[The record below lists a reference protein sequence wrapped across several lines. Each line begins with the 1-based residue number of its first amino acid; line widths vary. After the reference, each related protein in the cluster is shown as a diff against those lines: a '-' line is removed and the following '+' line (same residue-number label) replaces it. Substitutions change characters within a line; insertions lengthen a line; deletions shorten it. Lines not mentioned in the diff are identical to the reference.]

1 MRARVFILVC
11 VCGLGA
17 SAAFAPALPL
27 APSARVRGTT
37 QLASRPP
44 VLAGLSVTRRS
55 LPLRASPA
63 RAKHALR
70 LSASV
75 DGDLIVEDGDVVG
88 VFYKG
93 TLDDGSVFDE
103 NPGGPPLEFEVGS
116 GRVIAGFDQAVRGLK
131 VNESRTVR
139 CEPENAYGQVD
150 PSNLAEVPKEQM
162 PTPPEGMSLEVGMVL
177 QLTTGQI
184 AVVKEIKDDS
194 VVLDGNHPL
203 AGKTLNFE
211 VTVNYVADRE
221 QVVQDKLKEMSTI
234 LSNPLFALL
243 AKEVTSDDKYVEKIK
258 EKLDKA
264 DDKRTVIMDIV
275 RQEEWKAITTA
286 VMTNPQLQQMMQ
298 DPEAMEK
305 ILNGKK
311 QAEEMSAAQASA
323 SSKVPEAE
331 FETDA

>member
-1 MRARVFILVC
+1 M
-11 VCGLGA
+11 
-17 SAAFAPALPL
+17 
-27 APSARVRGTT
+27 
-37 QLASRPP
+37 
-44 VLAGLSVTRRS
+44 
-55 LPLRASPA
+55 
-63 RAKHALR
+63 
-70 LSASV
+70 
-75 DGDLIVEDGDVVG
+75 
-88 VFYKG
+88 
-93 TLDDGSVFDE
+93 
-103 NPGGPPLEFEVGS
+103 EFEVGS